1 MPSVADARAPDVLV
15 AIEGD
20 EPRRQL
26 RGELEAD
33 GCDVRFAAETEAVV
47 HMVERDGPPDV
58 MVLEAPGGRVL
69 ERCRRLR
76 RRYADLPLVLICEA
90 DDTADRVAG
99 LRAGA
104 DEYVGKPFAAEEV
117 AARVHVLLRRGGL
130 RRLGAVILRHGT
142 IRLNGAARV
151 ASREAEDLQLTKTEF
166 DLLELFLRH
175 PGEVLERSFI
185 YERVW
190 GHGAEFASNSLEVFV
205 SSLRRK
211 LERRSATR
219 VIRTVRGVGYVLAD
233 G

>member
-1 MPSVADARAPDVLV
+1 MRPVAPDRAPDVLV
-15 AIEGD
+15 VTDGE
-20 EPRRQL
+20 ESRRRL
-26 RGELEAD
+26 RGALEAD
-33 GCDVRFAAETEAVV
+33 GCEVRSSSDTDRVV
-47 HMVERDGPPDV
+47 RLLEDDGVPDV

-76 RRYADLPLVLICEA
+76 RRFDDLLLVLISDA
-90 DDTADRVAG
+90 DATADRVAG

-104 DEYVGKPFAAEEV
+104 DEYLGKPFAPEEV
-117 AARVHVLLRRGGL
+117 AARVHVLLRREGI
-130 RRLGAVILRHGT
+130 RKLGAAILRYGT
-142 IRLNGAARV
+142 IRLDGAARS
-151 ASREAEDLQLTKTEF
+151 ASQGADDLELTKLEF

-190 GHGAEFASNSLEVFV
+190 GHGPEFASNSLEVYV

-211 LERRSATR
+211 LEQRSAER
-219 VIRTVRGVGYVLAD
+219 VIRTVRGVGYVLA